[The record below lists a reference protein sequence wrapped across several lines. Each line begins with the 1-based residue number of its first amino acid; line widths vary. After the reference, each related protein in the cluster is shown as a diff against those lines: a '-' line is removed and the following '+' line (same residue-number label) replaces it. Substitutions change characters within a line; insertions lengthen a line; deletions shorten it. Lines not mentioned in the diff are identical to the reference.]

1 MRPCGAQAGDV
12 AALPGLGD
20 GLPLGLIQRDLVL
33 GVHLSFTLKK
43 CYPGLKRKQK
53 RKTNTNINLIIMHK

>member
-33 GVHLSFTLKK
+33 GGASLFYPENMLSRTEKK
-43 CYPGLKRKQK
+43 
-53 RKTNTNINLIIMHK
+53 TET